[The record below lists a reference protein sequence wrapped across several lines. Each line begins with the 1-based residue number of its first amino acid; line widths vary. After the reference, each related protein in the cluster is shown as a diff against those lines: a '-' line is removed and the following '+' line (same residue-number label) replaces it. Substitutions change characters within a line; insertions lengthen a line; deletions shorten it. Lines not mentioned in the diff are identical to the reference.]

1 MKMTSKE
8 FFEAIKRKET
18 PEEYKKRKQKLRK
31 LCNKRDEL
39 EDMISVLADD
49 TEPKLV
55 DKRTKAEMMLKR
67 VEEEIKELK

>member
-1 MKMTSKE
+1 MKVTSKE
-8 FFEAIKRKET
+8 FFEAIQRGET
-18 PEEYKKRKQKLRK
+18 PEEYKKRKMKLRK

-49 TEPKLV
+49 TEPRLV
-55 DKRTKAEMMLKR
+55 NKRTTAEMMLKR